1 MRNFVILSL
10 LLLSISCNSG
20 NSALDTDNFSDDDV
34 SDYDEA
40 VEEEEDVYNND
51 VDELTDEETDE
62 IPDIVYPEP
71 TCIEI
76 YEGDPKSK
84 LCFGPVKTK
93 VKCNGFPKDGEYT
106 IILNEDNPIGN
117 PSKPMDIN
125 DDFVFFPINPKDKS
139 YCFGENT
146 YCPSIYACSRFNGY
160 LYEIIMSKFIHNVFS
175 VYSEKILFVLSDQA
189 NIRNKLFLGD
199 LVTNEVKSLSGWGD
213 GGYGG
218 FNFKNS
224 FLTYASYDSPY
235 IFNLETNET
244 AELNWLKGPFPR
256 NDGKHLVLTGYYKQ
270 PGEGDDDTPFGSAAW
285 IVDMETLETKP
296 LNVTASFAEGVV
308 NIEGDYVFIGSGR
321 DTVYYEDYPMQYS
334 GMDIYTFNLKTK
346 REEKMTPEIKGI
358 FEGNSIRPSF
368 EYPYFHYISNEDDY
382 LYSGGSFVLNIE
394 TGEIIPFLKKS
405 GDVWFHIKDRHIL
418 VDASYT
424 PYIGK
429 LPDIPNVPQDDKCN
443 DNNIC
448 TDDRYFVTD
457 GQCHFIPNHER
468 CDDNDVDTLLD
479 VCVEGICQGYSGT
492 GTDEGMV
499 YVTAGS
505 FIYDGLEFWIK
516 KPFMMDVFE
525 VTNSDYE
532 KCVESKACVPPLKNR
547 SLTVIDY
554 YGNPL
559 YDNYPVLYIN
569 QYEAQIYCNWLG
581 KRLPTE
587 FEWMKAAW
595 DGTEKTYLWGEEEP
609 YYETYPASFYAN
621 TGVGYPGFVGFDTVE
636 VGTFPVDKT
645 VSGIMDMSGNVSE
658 WTTSEWT
665 YDLCVEPPCEG
676 YFGSDLVV
684 AKGGGYL
691 TGPELKTRHPY
702 TPWTHSFFTGFRCVK
717 DVGIKPTDLPEN
729 RCVQNGLLLLA
740 NH

>member
-1 MRNFVILSL
+1 MKVTILIFTL
-10 LLLSISCNSG
+10 FLFSCNSG
-20 NSALDTDNFSDDDV
+20 NSTLDTDNFSDADS

-40 VEEEEDVYNND
+40 EDVCDND
-51 VDELTDEETDE
+51 IEELIDEEPDE

-106 IILNEDNPIGN
+106 IILNENNLIGN
-117 PSKPMDIN
+117 TSDPMDIN
-125 DDFVFFPINPKDKS
+125 DDFVFFPIYPKN
-139 YCFGENT
+139 ENIRAN
-146 YCPSIYACSRFNGY
+146 IYGCNRLDGY
-160 LYEIIMSKFIHNVFS
+160 LYEIVSSKYNHQYFTVDHNLIVFM
-175 VYSEKILFVLSDQA
+175 VWDSDS
-189 NIRNKLFLGD
+189 KLLLGN
-199 LVTNEVKSLSGWGD
+199 LITNELKELKDWG
-213 GGYGG
+213 GHGKLQLNYPY
-218 FNFKNS
+218 
-224 FLTYASYDSPY
+224 LTYLGGVRNPR
-235 IFNLETNET
+235 ILNLETNET

-285 IVDMETLETKP
+285 IVDMETLETRP

-368 EYPYFHYISNEDDY
+368 EYPYFHYVSNEDDY
-382 LYSGGSFVLNIE
+382 LYSGGSFIYNIE
-394 TGEIIPFLKKS
+394 TEEVTPFWEGT
-405 GDVWFHIKDRHIL
+405 GDQWIYIKNRYVLMGSNYRHGLSKI
-418 VDASYT
+418 SN
-424 PYIGK
+424 
-429 LPDIPNVPQDDKCN
+429 LPREHDDSQCH

-457 GQCHFIPNHER
+457 GKCHFIPNHER

-505 FIYDGLEFWIK
+505 FIYDGLEFRIK
-516 KPFMMDVFE
+516 KPFMMDIFE

-532 KCVESKACVPPLKNR
+532 KCVESKACVQPLKNR

-559 YDNYPVLYIN
+559 YDNYPVLYVN
-569 QYEAQIYCNWLG
+569 HYEAQIYCNWLG

-587 FEWMKAAW
+587 FEWMKATW

-609 YYETYPASFYAN
+609 TTTNYYARTT
-621 TGVGYPGFVGFDTVE
+621 TGFLGAVGYDVVE

-645 VSGIMDMSGNVSE
+645 VSGIMDMSGNVGE
-658 WTTSEWT
+658 WTTSEWN

-684 AKGGGYL
+684 VKGGGTD

-717 DVGIKPTDLPEN
+717 DVGIKLD
-729 RCVQNGLLLLA
+729 
-740 NH
+740 